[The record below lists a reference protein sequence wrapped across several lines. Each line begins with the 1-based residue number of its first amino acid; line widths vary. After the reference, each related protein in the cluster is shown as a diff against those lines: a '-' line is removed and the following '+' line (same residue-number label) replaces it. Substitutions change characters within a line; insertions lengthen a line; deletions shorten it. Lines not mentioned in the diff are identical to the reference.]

1 MQSVTAI
8 SLLHV
13 NQVLHFLVMKTID
26 KIPTSKIGRTTELVK
41 TGAKIG
47 ANYLKYYSKKAV
59 NPTLDRST
67 LDEDNAA
74 DIYDGLKSLK
84 GSALKVAQMLSMDK
98 SLLPGAYVEKFSLAQ
113 FSVPPLSA
121 PLVRKTFRKYQ
132 NAYPE
137 DIYDS
142 FSKDSVNAASIGQV
156 HKATKDGK
164 QLAVKIQYPGVA
176 DSISSDLALV
186 KPIAIKMFNLKG
198 EDSKRYFAEV
208 EEKLLE
214 ETDYELEVKQS
225 IEVTEACSHIPGL
238 KFPSYYPELSSKR
251 IITMDWMQGTHLSEF
266 AKTDFNSKTGNKL
279 GQTLWDFY
287 MFQMHG
293 LKAVHADPHPG
304 NFLISEDNELI
315 AIDFGCIKQ
324 VPEEFYQPYFELAVP
339 EHINNP
345 DTFKEKLKQLEIL
358 RPDDT
363 DQEIEYFSALF
374 HEMLSLFTKPFQ
386 EKTFD
391 FSDESFWDEISSLSE
406 KYSND
411 KELRKMNGNRGSKHF
426 LYINRTFFGLYN
438 LLHDLKAT
446 VNTHDYIKYLKEK
459 GLKNHSALS

>member
-1 MQSVTAI
+1 MFQECHTE
-8 SLLHV
+8 
-13 NQVLHFLVMKTID
+13 LVEVDFTKRIIMKTLD

-47 ANYLKYYSKKAV
+47 ANYIKYYSKKAV
-59 NPTLDRST
+59 NPSMDRSS
-67 LDEDNAA
+67 LDEDNAT

-121 PLVRKTFRKYQ
+121 PLVRKTFKKYQ
-132 NAYPE
+132 GAFPE
-137 DIYDS
+137 EIYDT

-164 QLAVKIQYPGVA
+164 ELAVKIQYPGVA
-176 DSISSDLALV
+176 ESIGSDLALV

-208 EEKLLE
+208 EDKLTE

-225 IEVTEACSHIPGL
+225 VEITEACSHIPNL
-238 KFPSYYPELSSKR
+238 KFPTYYPDLSSKR
-251 IITMDWMQGTHLSEF
+251 IITMDWMSGQHLSEF
-266 AKTDFNSKTGNKL
+266 AKTDFSQETGNKL

-304 NFLISEDNELI
+304 NFLISKDEELI
-315 AIDFGCIKQ
+315 AIDFGCIKEI
-324 VPEEFYQPYFELAVP
+324 VDEFYQPYFELAVP
-339 EHINNP
+339 ASINNP
-345 DTFKEKLKQLEIL
+345 EIFKAKLFELEIL
-358 RPDDT
+358 RQDDSEK
-363 DQEIEYFSALF
+363 EITYFSALF

-446 VNTHDYIKYLKEK
+446 VNTHEYVKYLEEK
-459 GLKNHSALS
+459 GFKNHSAL